1 MSYLETNRLQW
12 DKRTSIHKDSD
23 FYDLQGFLD
32 GKNKLHALEIEEV
45 GHVKGKSLL
54 HLQCHFGLDTLS
66 WARLGAKVT
75 GIDISPQAIELAQ
88 STAAQAKLD
97 AQFIVS
103 DVYSVNE
110 NVKDHF
116 DIVFTSYGTI
126 VWLDDLTKWAE
137 VITARLKK
145 GGFFYMI
152 DFHPLVESYDSKSM
166 ELKYPYFN
174 TGPVEEFGQHTY
186 TDGPELNMTEI
197 TFSHSFSEIIN
208 SLISVGLKLE
218 FFNEFDYTT
227 HDCFENMVEFEPRK
241 YRFKEMNVAMPM
253 MYSMKWRKING

>member
-1 MSYLETNRLQW
+1 
-12 DKRTSIHKDSD
+12 
-23 FYDLQGFLD
+23 
-32 GKNKLHALEIEEV
+32 
-45 GHVKGKSLL
+45 
-54 HLQCHFGLDTLS
+54 
-66 WARLGAKVT
+66 
-75 GIDISPQAIELAQ
+75 
-88 STAAQAKLD
+88 
-97 AQFIVS
+97 VS

-152 DFHPLVESYDSKSM
+152 DFHPLVESYDSK
-166 ELKYPYFN
+166 
-174 TGPVEEFGQHTY
+174 
-186 TDGPELNMTEI
+186 
-197 TFSHSFSEIIN
+197 HSFSEIIN